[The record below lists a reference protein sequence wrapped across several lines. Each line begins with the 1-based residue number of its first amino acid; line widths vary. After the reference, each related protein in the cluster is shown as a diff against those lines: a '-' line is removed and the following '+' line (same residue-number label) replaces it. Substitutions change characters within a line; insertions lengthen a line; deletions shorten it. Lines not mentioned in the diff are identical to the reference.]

1 MTYGRP
7 GVYVNETLIP
17 APVEASGSAQAAGA
31 AIGAFPQ
38 GPTGLTLVKSWGNF
52 VAQFG
57 GFNTSYPATYGV
69 HQFFSNGGTELYV
82 KRVLHTVQT
91 GSEAVAA
98 VASVALPSASSGNLG
113 TISAI
118 NKGADGN
125 NLRVQVTATAT
136 SNYYNVTI
144 YKEVLTQYLGTANT
158 NASNDVIVEQFT
170 NVVFNSASSSDYAA
184 TVINATS
191 QFINLTGTWTTGTP
205 AVQTITTVL
214 PLASGADGVAPT
226 TADYTA
232 VVATDGTSEFDVV
245 DRPLVIFAP
254 NLFEKFTVDGDSS
267 ASTHLATVHDALI
280 AWANSGTGF
289 AIIDTAPNLTVTQA
303 IAYITARTA
312 SSQAAAYY
320 PNYYMTDP
328 SGRSSLA
335 LRKTS
340 PAGAIAGVF
349 MASDN
354 AYGPFKAPAG
364 VTASIRTAI
373 SLERAFSPADL
384 DALNTGVT
392 SGPTYGAP
400 VNAIRQLPGAGVV
413 VMGARTLLQDG
424 TANRYVS
431 TRRSLIYMKK
441 QLQNITRFATFRNN
455 DERLWAQ
462 LRTTISV
469 FLNEYRNQGGL
480 RGNAPADAYFVKIDG
495 DINTPT
501 SIATG
506 VVNIQVGVALEYP
519 AEFIVINLSQ
529 ITGN

>member
-1 MTYGRP
+1 MTYGRA

-17 APVEASGSAQAAGA
+17 APIEASGSAQAAGA
-31 AIGAFPQ
+31 AIGVFAQ
-38 GPTGLTLVKSWGNF
+38 GPTALTLVKSWGAF
-52 VAQFG
+52 TAQFG
-57 GFNTSYPATYGV
+57 GFNTTYPATYGV
-69 HQFFSNGGTELYV
+69 HQYFANGGSELYV
-82 KRVLHTVQT
+82 KRILGT
-91 GSEAVAA
+91 GAVAA
-98 VASVALPSASSGNLG
+98 YVALPKASTG
-113 TISAI
+113 TIGTFTAL

-136 SNYYNVTI
+136 TNYYNVTV
-144 YKEVLTQYLGTANT
+144 YKEVLTQYLQTANANAT
-158 NASNDVIVEQFT
+158 NDIIVEQFT
-170 NVVFNSASSSDYAA
+170 NVRFDSASSSDYAK

-191 QFINLTGTWTTGTP
+191 QYVSLSIDSAGTP
-205 AVQTITTVL
+205 AVQAITSVL
-214 PLASGADGVAPT
+214 PLANGNDGSSVA
-226 TADYTA
+226 AAGYTA
-232 VVATDGTSEFDVV
+232 AVATDGTSEFDSV

-254 NLFEKFTVDGDSS
+254 NLYEKFWADNGGDDG
-267 ASTHLATVHDALI
+267 AAKTAMATVHDGLI

-289 AIIDTAPNLTVTQA
+289 AIIDTAPSLSVADA
-303 IAYITARTA
+303 ITYISARTV
-312 SSQAAAYY
+312 SSQAAGYY

-328 SGRSSLA
+328 TGRSSLA

-340 PAGAIAGVF
+340 PAGAIAGVY
-349 MASDN
+349 MANDAAN
-354 AYGPFKAPAG
+354 GPFKAPAG
-364 VTASIRTAI
+364 VTASIRTAV

-384 DALNTGVT
+384 DALNTGT
-392 SGPTYGAP
+392 YGSGPTYGTP

-431 TRRSLIYMKK
+431 TRRSLIYIKK

-455 DERLWAQ
+455 DDRLWAQ

-480 RGNAPADAYFVKIDG
+480 RGNAPSDAYYVKVDG
-495 DINTPT
+495 DLNTPT